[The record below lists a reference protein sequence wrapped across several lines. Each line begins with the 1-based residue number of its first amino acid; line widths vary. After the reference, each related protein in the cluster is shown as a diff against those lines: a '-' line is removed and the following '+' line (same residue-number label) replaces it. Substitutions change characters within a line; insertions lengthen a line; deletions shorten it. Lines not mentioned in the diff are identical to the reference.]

1 MRLLRVAAGAL
12 NQTPLAW
19 ESNRDN
25 VLGAIGEARR
35 AGVAVLCLPELCLT
49 GYGCE
54 DAFHSPWV
62 ADVAWEMLREVAPAS
77 DGLVVSVGLPVLHRN
92 ALFNCAALL
101 VDGRLAGLVAKQ
113 FLPGDGIHYEPRWFK
128 PWPRG
133 VAVELERDGERVPLG
148 DLVFEVDGVGIGF
161 EICEDA
167 WVGTRPGAQLA
178 RRGID
183 LLLNPS
189 ASHFAFGKRE
199 VRERFVLEGSRAFGV
214 SYVYTNVLGNE
225 AGRAIYDGGGL
236 IASGGVLLANG
247 ARLTFGDRLLTTAVV
262 DVEQTRMQQ
271 ARLWSYMPELSA
283 GETGRVRVPFR
294 FAETEPE
301 LAEPRLAAWELS
313 ASAKEEELTRAL
325 ALGLFDYLRKSGTR
339 GFVVSLSGGS
349 DSTAVACLV
358 ALMVELA
365 WRELGREAFLARI
378 RVPGLVAATPRE
390 AVGELL
396 TCVYQGTANS
406 SETTRSA
413 AREVAAAIGARFLE
427 LEVGELVD
435 GYVAR
440 VEGALGRELDW
451 RRDDLA
457 LQNIQARVRAPSA
470 WLIANV
476 RGALLLATS
485 DRSEA
490 AVGYATMDGDTAGG
504 LSPIAG
510 VDKPFLRRW
519 LRWLETQG
527 PVGIGPL
534 PALAAVTRQQPTP
547 ELRPADAGQT
557 AEGDLMPY
565 DLLDAIEGLAIG
577 DKRTPLEVYRLLR
590 PRWPDVPPEQLAAW
604 LERFFR
610 LFARNQWKRER
621 YAPSFHVDDLNLDP
635 KTWFRFPILSGGF
648 EREIEELRRHVVAEA
663 AATK

>member
-1 MRLLRVAAGAL
+1 MRLVRVASGAL

-19 ESNRDN
+19 EANRDN
-25 VLGAIGEARR
+25 VLGAMAEARR
-35 AGVAVLCLPELCLT
+35 AGASVLSLPELCLT

-62 ADVAWEMLREVAPAS
+62 ADTAWELLREVAPAS
-77 DGLVVSVGLPVLHRN
+77 HGLVVSVGLPVLYRN

-133 VAVELERDGERVPLG
+133 VAVELERDGEPVPMG
-148 DLVFEVDGVGIGF
+148 DLVFEVGGVGIGF

-236 IASGGVLLANG
+236 IASGGALLANG

-271 ARLWSYMPELSA
+271 ARLWSYTPELA
-283 GETGRVRVPFR
+283 AAEVGRVRVPFR
-294 FAETEPE
+294 FPEAEPE

-313 ASAKEEELTRAL
+313 STVKEEEMTRAL
-325 ALGLFDYLRKSGTR
+325 GLGLFDYLRKSGSR

-365 WRELGREAFLARI
+365 WRELGREGFLARVG
-378 RVPGLVAATPRE
+378 VPGLAASTPRE

-396 TCVYQGTANS
+396 TCVYQATANS
-406 SETTRSA
+406 SETTRDA
-413 AREVAAAIGARFLE
+413 AREVAAAIGARFVE
-427 LEVGELVD
+427 LEVGDLVD
-435 GYVAR
+435 GYVER
-440 VEGALGRELDW
+440 VERALGRDLDW
-451 RRDDLA
+451 ERDDLA

-476 RGALLLATS
+476 RDALLLATS

-504 LSPIAG
+504 LSPIGG

-534 PALAAVTRQQPTP
+534 PALAAVTRQRPTP
-547 ELRPADAGQT
+547 ELRPPHAAQT

-577 DKRTPLEVYRLLR
+577 EKRTPLEVYRLLR
-590 PRWPDVPPEQLAAW
+590 PRWPDVAPEQLAAW

-648 EREIEELRRHVVAEA
+648 ERELEELRRHVAAET
-663 AATK
+663 AATR